1 MFTCMRGY
9 KGPNTSKKHPQHR
22 IYPYLLRKLAITRP
36 NRVWCSDITYIPVK
50 SGFLYLVAIMDWATR
65 KVLTWRLSNTLD
77 ASFCVEALEE
87 AISRYGKPEI
97 MNTDQGS
104 QYTGAGWITT
114 LTNADIKT
122 SLDGRG
128 RYLDNIFIER
138 LWRSLKPEAVY
149 LQKITDGFQAKRI
162 IDNWIE
168 CYNSERPHT
177 ALDKRTPDIAYFGQ
191 AETQKPE

>member
-1 MFTCMRGY
+1 MVGKIF
-9 KGPNTSKKHPQHR
+9 S
-22 IYPYLLRKLAITRP
+22 
-36 NRVWCSDITYIPVK
+36 
-50 SGFLYLVAIMDWATR
+50 FLVAINDWTTR
-65 KVLTWRLSNTLD
+65 KVLTWRLSNMLD
-77 ASFCVEALEE
+77 SSFCVEALEV
-87 AISRYGKPEI
+87 AIAQYGKREI
-97 MNTDQGS
+97 MNTDQGR

-122 SLDGRG
+122 SLDGWG

-138 LWRSLKPEAVY
+138 LWRSLDPEAVY

-177 ALDKRTPDIAYFGQ
+177 ALDKRTLDIAYFGQ
-191 AETQKPE
+191 AETLKPA